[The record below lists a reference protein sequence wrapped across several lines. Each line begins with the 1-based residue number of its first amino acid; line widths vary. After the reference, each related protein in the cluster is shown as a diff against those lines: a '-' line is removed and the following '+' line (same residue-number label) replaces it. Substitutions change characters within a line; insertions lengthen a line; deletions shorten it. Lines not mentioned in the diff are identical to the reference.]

1 VSLQA
6 LARLS
11 KIYEERGPAYA
22 NADVTVSL
30 QSMLRPFMLMRSLIV
45 ARVASLLATYGLKLF
60 CFCMADLALSLAC
73 EDISELTPTAI
84 TVQVKLV
91 SPSITGEGN
100 TCNAICSM
108 YGSLQ
113 GAIKLLLKH
122 LACWI

>member
-30 QSMLRPFMLMRSLIV
+30 QSMLRPFMFMCSLTV
-45 ARVASLLATYGLKLF
+45 ARVTSLLATYGLKLF

-91 SPSITGEGN
+91 SPSITSEGN

-113 GAIKLLLKH
+113 AAIKLLLKH

>member
-1 VSLQA
+1 
-6 LARLS
+6 
-11 KIYEERGPAYA
+11 
-22 NADVTVSL
+22 
-30 QSMLRPFMLMRSLIV
+30 MLMCSLIV

-60 CFCMADLALSLAC
+60 CLCMADLALSLAC

-91 SPSITGEGN
+91 SPSITAEGN